1 MKKITLAYFGSPSFS
16 ALFLEKLLSDYS
28 INRIIEVKLVVT
40 QPDRPVGRK
49 QILTPTP
56 VRQVAEKYKIPLY
69 YFEDSKLEIRNSKPL
84 INPNNQIPITKQY
97 QNSNDQNSKQK
108 SFENLNF
115 EYLNLFSISNL
126 QFRIFKNIDL
136 ALVYAFGQIVPKSL
150 LGLPKYGF
158 WCVHPS
164 LLPKYRGPS
173 PIAYPLILG
182 EKKTGVT
189 IFQMD
194 EKVDHGPIIAQEEL
208 EISDTDR
215 RPDLEIKLTNLAF
228 SMFKKI
234 IFQLT
239 SSGVNELPS
248 NKTRK
253 PVNPLTLKPQDN
265 KYATS
270 TRLLKKSDGFIPLPV
285 LKKTLNNQPLT
296 FEELPSLIKEY
307 LIKNSNNQAPITQKK
322 LDSKFKAQS
331 IKETQSSNDQNRIK
345 CYPELAYPNER
356 SDEISGSFN
365 RNIENWGLKIE
376 NSSKIIHDYFRGLYP
391 WPGLWTQIRPTRSEA
406 ADYKRLKITDLALV
420 NNKLMIK
427 KVQLEGKKEVDF
439 EVFNKAY
446 QVF

>member
-56 VRQVAEKYKIPLY
+56 VKKIAQK
-69 YFEDSKLEIRNSKPL
+69 F
-84 INPNNQIPITKQY
+84 QIPI
-97 QNSNDQNSKQK
+97 SNFQTNFKFQK
-108 SFENLNF
+108 TNF
-115 EYLNLFSISNL
+115 
-126 QFRIFKNIDL
+126 QFQNIDL
-136 ALVYAFGQIVPKSL
+136 ALVYAYSLIIPKQWL
-150 LGLPKYGF
+150 TIPKYGF

-173 PIAYPLILG
+173 PIAYPLIFG

-194 EKVDHGPIIAQEEL
+194 EKIDHGPIISQEEL
-208 EISDTDR
+208 EISNTDR

-239 SSGVNELPS
+239 SSGVNVLPS
-248 NKTRK
+248 NKTRE
-253 PVNPLTLKPQDN
+253 PVNPLTLKPQDD
-265 KYATS
+265 KYATY
-270 TRLLKKSDGFIPLPV
+270 TLLLKKSDGFIPLPV
-285 LKKTLNNQPLT
+285 LKKALNNESLT
-296 FEELPSLIKEY
+296 FEELPKIL
-307 LIKNSNNQAPITQKK
+307 QKIRNLK
-322 LDSKFKAQS
+322 L
-331 IKETQSSNDQNRIK
+331 
-345 CYPELAYPNER
+345 
-356 SDEISGSFN
+356 EI
-365 RNIENWGLKIE
+365 R
-376 NSSKIIHDYFRGLYP
+376 NSSKIIYDYFRGLYP
-391 WPGLWTQIRPTRSEA
+391 WPGLWTQIKPTRSDTD
-406 ADYKRLKITDLALV
+406 DYKRLKITDLALI
-420 NNKLMIK
+420 NNQLLIK